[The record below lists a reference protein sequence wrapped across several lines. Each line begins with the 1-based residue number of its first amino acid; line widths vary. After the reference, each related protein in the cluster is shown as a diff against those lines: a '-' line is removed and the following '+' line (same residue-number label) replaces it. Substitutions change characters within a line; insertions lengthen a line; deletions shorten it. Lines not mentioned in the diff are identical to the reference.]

1 MGGNEHKM
9 EDKDLLRNSN
19 SNAIKLL
26 FNINSTWQASVKK
39 NFELHILHGFHSLIA
54 SSWKTIQCSVL
65 KLKTMSCDHQMN

>member
-26 FNINSTWQASVKK
+26 FNINST
-39 NFELHILHGFHSLIA
+39 
-54 SSWKTIQCSVL
+54 
-65 KLKTMSCDHQMN
+65 